1 LKLAIR
7 KYDGTVD
14 KNDMVN
20 VLKEI
25 LGDVK

>member
-14 KNDMVN
+14 KNDMIN
-20 VLKEI
+20 ALKEI